1 MSDAQFFGYGSLVN
15 HATHGYDNAR
25 PALLEG
31 WRRRWVSTS
40 LRPVAY
46 LSVEPW
52 EGEIAGLVAEVPG
65 GDWTALDAREAAYD
79 KHPVTVRLHACGS
92 DAAARVYAVTPDHA
106 APPDTAH
113 PVLLSY
119 IDTVVQGFLEVFGE
133 AGARAFF
140 ETTAGWG
147 GPILDDRAAPRYP
160 RATALTPAER
170 AVVDAALARALED
183 GPRAVGTF
191 AAASPVSSG
200 AAPG

>member
-1 MSDAQFFGYGSLVN
+1 MSDRQFFGYGSLVN

-25 PALLEG
+25 PARLSG
-31 WRRRWVSTS
+31 WRRRWVATS

-92 DAAARVYAVTPDHA
+92 DTPARVYAVTPAHA
-106 APPDTAH
+106 APPDTRH

-119 IDTVVQGFLEVFGE
+119 IDTVVQGFLEVFGT
-133 AGARAFF
+133 AGAEDFF
-140 ETTAGWG
+140 ATTAGWDS
-147 GPILDDRAAPRYP
+147 PILNDRDAPRYP
-160 RATALTPAER
+160 RATVLTAAER
-170 AVVDAALARALED
+170 AIVDAQLAHVQSRD
-183 GPRAVGTF
+183 
-191 AAASPVSSG
+191 
-200 AAPG
+200 

>member
-25 PALLEG
+25 PARLTG

-46 LSVEPW
+46 LSVEPA
-52 EGEIAGLVAEVPG
+52 ETDIAGLVAEVPQ

-79 KHPVTVRLHACGS
+79 KHPVTVQLHACGS
-92 DAAARVYAVTPDHA
+92 ESAARVYAVSPTHA
-106 APPDTAH
+106 APPDIAH

-133 AGARAFF
+133 TGAAEFF
-140 ETTAGWG
+140 ATTTGWHS
-147 GPILDDRAAPRYP
+147 PILDDRVTPRYP
-160 RATALTPAER
+160 RATALSPAER
-170 AVVDAALARALED
+170 ALVDRHLAAVVE
-183 GPRAVGTF
+183 
-191 AAASPVSSG
+191 
-200 AAPG
+200 

>member
-25 PALLEG
+25 PAVLSG

-52 EGEIAGLVAEVPG
+52 DGEIAGLVAEVPG

-92 DAAARVYAVTPDHA
+92 DAAARVYAVSPTHT

-113 PVLLSY
+113 PVLQSY
-119 IDTVVQGFLEVFGE
+119 IDTVLQGYLQVFGD
-133 AGARAFF
+133 AGAEAFIAS
-140 ETTAGWG
+140 TTGWHC
-147 GPILDDRAAPRYP
+147 PILKDRDAPIYP
-160 RATALTPAER
+160 RATSLSEQER
-170 AVVDAALARALED
+170 DMVDALLATVIE
-183 GPRAVGTF
+183 
-191 AAASPVSSG
+191 
-200 AAPG
+200 

>member
-1 MSDAQFFGYGSLVN
+1 MSDRQFFGYGSLVN

-25 PALLEG
+25 PARLEG

-92 DAAARVYAVTPDHA
+92 DAAARVYAVAPTHA
-106 APPDTAH
+106 APPDTRH

-119 IDTVVQGFLEVFGE
+119 IDTVVQGFLDVFGT
-133 AGARAFF
+133 AGADAFF
-140 ETTAGWG
+140 ASTAGWDC
-147 GPILDDRAAPRYP
+147 PILDDRSAPRYP
-160 RATALTPAER
+160 RATRLSPAER
-170 AVVDAALARALED
+170 RAVDAGLA
-183 GPRAVGTF
+183 AVIE
-191 AAASPVSSG
+191 
-200 AAPG
+200 